1 MPPVRPVP
9 TESSALTDLWADLR
23 RVSDALGMPE
33 RGVQLITRL
42 RTRLAAVAL
51 RAAQQP
57 RRPRVACLVGL
68 DPPVAAGG
76 WISELIAL
84 AGGEDV
90 LGVPGAWPR
99 VLATEEFERADP
111 DVVVLAP
118 AGMDLPAALAAAPS
132 LASRPGWRTS
142 RAACEGRVHVADGVA
157 LFGRP
162 GPQVAAALES
172 LAEMLH
178 PAAFRFGNEGKAWK
192 RLEGGSGG
200 SDTGGSGT

>member
-9 TESSALTDLWADLR
+9 TEPSALADLWPDLR
-23 RVSDALGMPE
+23 RVADSLGVPE

-42 RTRLAAVAL
+42 RTRIEAVAL

-68 DPPVAAGG
+68 DPPVAAAG
-76 WISELIAL
+76 WISELVAL

-90 LGVPGAWPR
+90 LGAPGAWPR
-99 VLATEEFERADP
+99 ALAAEELERADP
-111 DVVVLAP
+111 DVIVLAP
-118 AGMDLPAALAAAPS
+118 AGLDLPAALAAVRSLPS
-132 LASRPGWRTS
+132 QPGWRTS
-142 RAACEGRVHVADGVA
+142 RAAREGRAHVADGAA

-162 GPQVAAALES
+162 GPQVAEALET

-178 PAAFRFGNEGKAWK
+178 PAAFRFGHEGRTWT
-192 RLEGGSGG
+192 RLEGGSG
-200 SDTGGSGT
+200 T

>member
-1 MPPVRPVP
+1 MPPARPVP
-9 TESSALTDLWADLR
+9 TESIALADLWTDLR
-23 RVSDALGMPE
+23 RVSDALGVPE

-42 RTRLAAVAL
+42 RTRIEAVAL

-68 DPPVAAGG
+68 DPPVAAAG

-90 LGVPGAWPR
+90 LGAPGAWPR
-99 VLATEEFERADP
+99 VLAAGDLERADP
-111 DVVVLAP
+111 DVIVLAP
-118 AGMDLPAALAAAPS
+118 AGMDLPAALAAARG
-132 LASRPGWRTS
+132 LATRPGWQTW
-142 RAACEGRVHVADGVA
+142 RAAREGQAHVVDAAA

-162 GPQVAAALES
+162 GPQVAEALET

-178 PAAFRFGNEGKAWK
+178 PAAFRFGHEGKAWT
-192 RLEGGSGG
+192 RIEGGSG
-200 SDTGGSGT
+200 T

>member
-1 MPPVRPVP
+1 MPPERTVP
-9 TESSALTDLWADLR
+9 SESSALADLWADLR
-23 RVSDALGMPE
+23 RVSDALGVPE

-42 RTRLAAVAL
+42 RTRLEAVAL

-90 LGVPGAWPR
+90 LGAPGAGPR
-99 VLATEEFERADP
+99 LLAPEELDRADP
-111 DVVVLAP
+111 DVIVLAP
-118 AGMDLPAALAAAPS
+118 AGMDLSAALAAARS
-132 LASRPGWRTS
+132 LTSRPGWAAS
-142 RAACEGRVHVADGVA
+142 RAAREGRVHVAGGAA

-162 GPQVAAALES
+162 GPQVGETLEAI
-172 LAEMLH
+172 AEMLH
-178 PAAFRFGNEGKAWK
+178 PAAFRFGHEGKAWK
-192 RLEGGSGG
+192 RNEGG
-200 SDTGGSGT
+200 SDT

>member
-1 MPPVRPVP
+1 MPPARPVP
-9 TESSALTDLWADLR
+9 TESIALADLWTDLR
-23 RVSDALGMPE
+23 RVSDALGVPE

-42 RTRLAAVAL
+42 RTRIEAVAL

-68 DPPVAAGG
+68 DPPVAAAG

-90 LGVPGAWPR
+90 LGAPGAWPR
-99 VLATEEFERADP
+99 VLVAGDLERADP
-111 DVVVLAP
+111 DVIVLAP
-118 AGMDLPAALAAAPS
+118 AGMDLPAALAAAHS
-132 LASRPGWRTS
+132 LASRPGWPAS
-142 RAACEGRVHVADGVA
+142 RAAREGQAHVADGAA

-162 GPQVAAALES
+162 GPQLAETLET

-178 PAAFRFGNEGKAWK
+178 PAAFRFGHEGKTWT
-192 RLEGGSGG
+192 RLA
-200 SDTGGSGT
+200 GGSGT

>member
-1 MPPVRPVP
+1 MPPVRLVP
-9 TESSALTDLWADLR
+9 TESIALADLWADLR
-23 RVSDALGMPE
+23 RVSDALGVPE

-42 RTRLAAVAL
+42 RTRIEAVAL

-68 DPPVAAGG
+68 DPPVAAAG

-90 LGVPGAWPR
+90 LGEPGSWPR
-99 VLATEEFERADP
+99 ALAPEELERADL
-111 DVVVLAP
+111 DVIVLAP
-118 AGMDLPAALAAAPS
+118 AGMDLPAALAAAHS
-132 LASRPGWRTS
+132 LASQPGWPTS
-142 RAACEGRVHVADGVA
+142 RAVREGRVHVADGAA

-162 GPQVAAALES
+162 GPQVAETLEA

-178 PAAFRFGNEGKAWK
+178 PAAFRFGHEGRVWT
-192 RLEGGSGG
+192 RLES
-200 SDTGGSGT
+200 GSGT

>member
-1 MPPVRPVP
+1 MPLVRHVP
-9 TESSALTDLWADLR
+9 TESIALTDLWADLR
-23 RVSDALGMPE
+23 RVSDALGVPE

-42 RTRLAAVAL
+42 RTRLEAVAL

-57 RRPRVACLVGL
+57 RRPRVACLAGL
-68 DPPVAAGG
+68 EPPVAAAG

-99 VLATEEFERADP
+99 AVPAEELERADP
-111 DVVVLAP
+111 EVIVLAP
-118 AGMDLPAALAAAPS
+118 AGMDLPAALAAAHL
-132 LASRPGWRTS
+132 LASRSGRPGL
-142 RAACEGRVHVADGVA
+142 RAVREGRLHVADGTA

-162 GPQVAAALES
+162 GPQVAEALET

-178 PAAFRFGNEGKAWK
+178 PAAFRFGHEGKAWM
-192 RLEGGSGG
+192 RIES
-200 SDTGGSGT
+200 GSGT